1 MTRRVM
7 ASFSSGGAE
16 VSAVAS
22 VGASDSQRCPPD
34 TRTPPLQPPD
44 KLLRYPLLFL
54 LARSA
59 TQTKFFS
66 FSVRSTPAKRSFA
79 PAQPLC
85 PWPSAL
91 YYPFPKLLR
100 YPPAFPWGKG
110 EKIRDK
116 REKGKERGKGR
127 DVPSAH
133 EKIENQPSLGGRGT
147 ATRRVV
153 FPTAGR
159 NTILRQRRKYR
170 FRLRSEN
177 DVALRQMMLCFA

>member
-133 EKIENQPSLGGRGT
+133 EKLKISLPLGEGAEVRGG
-147 ATRRVV
+147 
-153 FPTAGR
+153 
-159 NTILRQRRKYR
+159 
-170 FRLRSEN
+170 
-177 DVALRQMMLCFA
+177 